1 MARKTD
7 EGVLS
12 AADAA
17 AAMVTAAVVS
27 EDEISVSLLSPA
39 EAQAKREARRP
50 DVSSFPDAL
59 DAEGKPLFRAGDRVV
74 VERRSVIL
82 SGSPWIDTKVYRVL
96 GVDQDSGNVR
106 FYDEQINQFASSNY
120 RTASARGSVFKL
132 LPTGARTD
140 NLGKRKRG
148 RPRKEPVAGA
158 EVKPVSTE
166 PKRGRGR
173 PKGVKN
179 RPKEVIAAEKVTKRA
194 VKAAKRLGKPV
205 PKPIA
210 PPRVDSTWIF
220 LVPMDELLRE
230 LTGG

>member
-7 EGVLS
+7 EQAVS

-17 AAMVTAAVVS
+17 AALVAAS
-27 EDEISVSLLSPA
+27 GAAPEDEASISLLSPA

-50 DVSSFPDAL
+50 DVSAFPDAL

-96 GVDQDSGNVR
+96 NVDQDTGNVR

-120 RTASARGSVFKL
+120 RTATARGSVFKL

-148 RPRKEPVAGA
+148 RPRKATPAGQ

-179 RPKEVIAAEKVTKRA
+179 RPKEVIAEEKRVRRE
-194 VKAAKRLGKPV
+194 AKRTGRPM
-205 PKPIA
+205 PKRVSA
-210 PPRVDSTWIF
+210 PRVDLIWIF
-220 LVPMDELLRE
+220 MQPMDELLRE
-230 LTGG
+230 LTR

>member
-17 AAMVTAAVVS
+17 AAMVAAANTS

-50 DVSSFPDAL
+50 DVSAFPDAL
-59 DAEGKPLFRAGDRVV
+59 DAEGKPLFRAGDRLV
-74 VERRSVIL
+74 VERRSVVLI
-82 SGSPWIDTKVYRVL
+82 GSPWIDTKVYRVL
-96 GVDQDSGNVR
+96 GVDQETGNIR
-106 FYDEQINQFASSNY
+106 FYDEQINQFAASNY
-120 RTASARGSVFKL
+120 RTATARGSVFKL
-132 LPTGARTD
+132 LPSGARTD

-166 PKRGRGR
+166 PKRRRGR

-179 RPKEVIAAEKVTKRA
+179 RPKDVIAEEKRVRRE
-194 VKAAKRLGKPV
+194 AKRTGKPMPRRV
-205 PKPIA
+205 SA
-210 PPRVDSTWIF
+210 PPVDLTWIF
-220 LVPMDELLRE
+220 VLPMDALLRE
-230 LTGG
+230 LTGV

>member
-17 AAMVTAAVVS
+17 AAMVAAANTS

-50 DVSSFPDAL
+50 DVSAFPDAL
-59 DAEGKPLFRAGDRVV
+59 DAEGKPLFRAGDRLV
-74 VERRSVIL
+74 VERRSVVLI
-82 SGSPWIDTKVYRVL
+82 GSPWIDTKVYRVL
-96 GVDQDSGNVR
+96 GVDQETGNIR
-106 FYDEQINQFASSNY
+106 FYDEQINQFAASNY
-120 RTASARGSVFKL
+120 RTATARGSVFKL
-132 LPTGARTD
+132 LPSGARTD

-166 PKRGRGR
+166 PKRRRGR

-179 RPKEVIAAEKVTKRA
+179 RPKDVIAEEKRVRRE
-194 VKAAKRLGKPV
+194 AKRTGKPV
-205 PKPIA
+205 PRRVGA
-210 PPRVDSTWIF
+210 PPVDLTWIF
-220 LVPMDELLRE
+220 VQPMDALLRE
-230 LTGG
+230 LTGV

>member
-7 EGVLS
+7 EQAVS

-17 AAMVTAAVVS
+17 AALVAAAGAAP
-27 EDEISVSLLSPA
+27 EDEASISLLSPA

-50 DVSSFPDAL
+50 DVSAFPDAL
-59 DAEGKPLFRAGDRVV
+59 DAEGKPLFRPGDRVV
-74 VERRSVIL
+74 VERRSVVL
-82 SGSPWIDTKVYRVL
+82 AGAPWIDTKVYRVL
-96 GVDQDSGNVR
+96 TVDQDTGNVR

-120 RTASARGSVFKL
+120 RTATARGSVFKL

-148 RPRKEPVAGA
+148 RPRKNPEAA
-158 EVKPVSTE
+158 AKPVSTE

-179 RPKEVIAAEKVTKRA
+179 RPKEVIAEEKRA
-194 VKAAKRLGKPV
+194 RREAKRTGRPM
-205 PKPIA
+205 PKRA
-210 PPRVDSTWIF
+210 AAPRVDLTWIF
-220 LVPMDELLRE
+220 VQPMDELLRE
-230 LTGG
+230 LTR

>member
-7 EGVLS
+7 EQAVS

-17 AAMVTAAVVS
+17 AALVAAS
-27 EDEISVSLLSPA
+27 GAAPEDEASISLLSPA

-50 DVSSFPDAL
+50 DVSAFPDAL

-74 VERRSVIL
+74 VERRSVVL
-82 SGSPWIDTKVYRVL
+82 AGSPWIDTKVYRVL
-96 GVDQDSGNVR
+96 NVDQDTGNVR
-106 FYDEQINQFASSNY
+106 FYDEQINQFAASNY
-120 RTASARGSVFKL
+120 RTATARGSVFKL

-148 RPRKEPVAGA
+148 RPRKNPETVA
-158 EVKPVSTE
+158 KPVSTE

-179 RPKEVIAAEKVTKRA
+179 RPKEVIAEEKRA
-194 VKAAKRLGKPV
+194 RREAKRTGKPM
-205 PKPIA
+205 PKRVSA
-210 PPRVDSTWIF
+210 PRVDLTWIF
-220 LVPMDELLRE
+220 VQPMDALLRE
-230 LTGG
+230 LAGV

>member
-7 EGVLS
+7 EQAVS

-17 AAMVTAAVVS
+17 AALVVASGSAA
-27 EDEISVSLLSPA
+27 EDEASISLLSPA

-50 DVSSFPDAL
+50 DVSAFPDAL

-74 VERRSVIL
+74 VERRSVVL
-82 SGSPWIDTKVYRVL
+82 AGAPWIDTKVYRVL
-96 GVDQDSGNVR
+96 NVDQDTGNVR

-120 RTASARGSVFKL
+120 RTATARGSVFKL

-148 RPRKEPVAGA
+148 RPRKNPEAVA
-158 EVKPVSTE
+158 KPVSTE

-173 PKGVKN
+173 PRGVKN
-179 RPKEVIAAEKVTKRA
+179 RPKEVIAEEKRA
-194 VKAAKRLGKPV
+194 RREAKRTGKPM
-205 PKPIA
+205 PKRVSA
-210 PPRVDSTWIF
+210 PRVDLTWIF
-220 LVPMDELLRE
+220 VQPMDALLRE
-230 LTGG
+230 LAGV